1 MYLDI
6 QGFLGIIGDKTRK
19 RNSNKFSRLV
29 NKAIIFTYIH
39 LVMYISF
46 I

>member
-19 RNSNKFSRLV
+19 RNSN
-29 NKAIIFTYIH
+29 AAT
-39 LVMYISF
+39 SF
-46 I
+46 QD